1 MRLLTSILT
10 FCSLL
15 AFNGYSQDSQNIVH
29 IPNIFTPD
37 GDGVNDVFR
46 ISAAGFEDIKVSIY
60 NRYGEVVYK
69 YFGENGSWDGYT
81 HAGVKVSSGVYY
93 VYVEVTNSGGTTF
106 TDQETLQVHY

>member
-1 MRLLTSILT
+1 MRLLRILLLPCA
-10 FCSLL
+10 FL
-15 AFNGYSQDSQNIVH
+15 AFNGLAQDSQNVVD

-37 GDGVNDVFR
+37 GDGINDVFR
-46 ISAAGFEDIKVSIY
+46 INASGFEDITVSIY

-93 VYVEVTNSGGTTF
+93 VYVEVTNSGGSTF

>member
-1 MRLLTSILT
+1 MKLLRIILIPI
-10 FCSLL
+10 CLL
-15 AFNGYSQDSQNIVH
+15 AFDGFSQEDQNIVD

-46 ISAAGFEDIKVSIY
+46 INASGFSDITVSIY
-60 NRYGEVVYK
+60 NRYGEVVYR

-81 HAGVKVSSGVYY
+81 HAGVKVSPGVYY
-93 VYVEVTNSGGTTF
+93 VYVEVTNAGGSSF

>member
-1 MRLLTSILT
+1 MKLLRIIL
-10 FCSLL
+10 LL
-15 AFNGYSQDSQNIVH
+15 CAFTAIDGFSQDSQNVVD

-46 ISAAGFEDIKVSIY
+46 INASGFEDITVSIY

-69 YFGENGSWDGYT
+69 YFGENGSWDGFT
-81 HAGVKVSSGVYY
+81 HAGVKVSAGVYY
-93 VYVEVTNSGGTTF
+93 VYVEVTNSAGTAF